1 MKHDATIA
9 LWLAGAL
16 AIAITGCAN
25 RPCDSASIALNPA
38 EAAMVNAINEYRVD
52 RNLPQLVADSR
63 LYAAAREHNRVMRDR
78 IRMLGLEA
86 GTTHWGK
93 LGQRLQA
100 AGYTFSFAGEN
111 VAAGRGVAA
120 PQLFQGLLDSP
131 SHHANI
137 VSPRAQAVG
146 VSVWREGD
154 SVFVTQEFAAP

>member
-1 MKHDATIA
+1 MKTGA
-9 LWLAGAL
+9 LPKLSLISAL
-16 AIAITGCAN
+16 AIAGCTQQPRDRA
-25 RPCDSASIALNPA
+25 ALTLNPA
-38 EAAMVNAINEYRVD
+38 EAAMVNAINDYRAQ
-52 RNLPQLVADSR
+52 RNLPVLAADAR
-63 LYAAAREHNRVMRDR
+63 LCAAAGEHNRVMRDR
-78 IRMLGLEA
+78 IALLGLEA

-93 LGQRLQA
+93 LGQRLQD
-100 AGYTFSFAGEN
+100 AGYPFTFAGEN

-137 VSPRAQAVG
+137 VSTRAQAVG